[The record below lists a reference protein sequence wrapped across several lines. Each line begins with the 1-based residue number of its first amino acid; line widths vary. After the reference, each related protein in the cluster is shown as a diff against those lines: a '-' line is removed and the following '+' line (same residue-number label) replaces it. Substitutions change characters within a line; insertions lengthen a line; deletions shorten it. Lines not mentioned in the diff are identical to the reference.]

1 MSTEIINCECPFP
14 KFVIRDGIQFCRAC
28 ELPDHYKN
36 GVVSEWSDDD
46 KDETESVESHD
57 DYDDHGVLCHYSRTT
72 GGWDAIEPYCKK
84 CGYTYTECVCK
95 KQIIKKSNVKK
106 IKRKLIIEEDFDITR
121 LKELPQLVVDYCF
134 SFLSTPE
141 TPEQRRR
148 LGCPDGILGSEIYK
162 DGVMN
167 TVAMKEYQD
176 AYNRFFTQTKEQQAA
191 WWNRPAVWWAT
202 LVKDETFR
210 VWEIKHYP
218 AVAARFQKMSN
229 AHLKKVTEPLQLYA
243 FNGIW
248 SEGNKSKKHWII
260 NFKRIVR
267 SSSAEETRKKML
279 ALIILSSR

>member
-106 IKRKLIIEEDFDITR
+106 IKRKLIIEEEEFDIKR
-121 LKELPQLVVDYCF
+121 LKELPQSVVDYCF

-141 TPEQRRR
+141 TSEQRRQTGH
-148 LGCPDGILGSEIYK
+148 LGTID
-162 DGVMN
+162 
-167 TVAMKEYQD
+167 
-176 AYNRFFTQTKEQQAA
+176 
-191 WWNRPAVWWAT
+191 WNRPAAWWEQ